1 MYGLVGLLI
10 GIVIGV
16 SLAPLVSQQNG
27 KQGMMDEHSNGMMMS
42 GGNVDQHFIE
52 QMIPHHEGAIAM
64 AKVAL
69 EKSSRP
75 EIISLASGI
84 ISAQEREI
92 TNMQDWYAEWYGQVP
107 TGTSNVGN
115 HMMRMEGMEGDL
127 TRLQQASDF
136 DEEFLRQM
144 IVHHEMAVMM
154 AQMLESGTQRPEMKQ
169 LASAIISSQTREIE
183 MMRSW
188 SASWFGTVEEPST
201 MQGRMMS
208 N

>member
-1 MYGLVGLLI
+1 MNQNMIYGTVGLLI
-10 GIVIGV
+10 GVLVGLSISPYV
-16 SLAPLVSQQNG
+16 SPDG
-27 KQGMMDEHSNGMMMS
+27 RGPEMMQDRTNRMMM
-42 GGNVDQHFIE
+42 GGENVDQHFID

-69 EKSSRP
+69 EKSTRP

-84 ISAQEREI
+84 IDAQEREI
-92 TNMQDWYAEWYGQVP
+92 TTMQNWYTQWYGQVP
-107 TGTSNVGN
+107 SGTSGN

-127 TRLQQASDF
+127 TKLQQALDF

-154 AQMLESGTQRPEMKQ
+154 AQMLVSGTERPEMKQ
-169 LASAIISSQTREIE
+169 LASDIITSQTREIE

-188 SASWFGTVEEPST
+188 SKDWS
-201 MQGRMMS
+201 Q
-208 N
+208 